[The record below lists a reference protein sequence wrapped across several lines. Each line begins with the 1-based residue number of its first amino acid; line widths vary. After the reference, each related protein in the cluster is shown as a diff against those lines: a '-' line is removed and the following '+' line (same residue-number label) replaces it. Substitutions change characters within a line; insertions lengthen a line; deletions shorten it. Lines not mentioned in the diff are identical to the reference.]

1 MGFANMYFDWLTP
14 ELALRE
20 WQSRIDRVAEQE
32 SAYFAQLPY
41 VKAMAVI
48 GSVGRGQ
55 PWPLSDVDL
64 LVVTDLPGDTDA
76 QEVVRK
82 VEIVRRKR
90 LEDARI
96 PVEVEAYLWAALRLA
111 ELAEACEEDDDSFL
125 HRMKHWYWR
134 GIVIKSQ
141 GARVVKDT
149 AGCLTR
155 FLERSH
161 EVFCSPRFLDLWL
174 GIELEQASHA
184 MESGMGAMGQE
195 DWEQAACELLSAT
208 GSFMSGCYAVW
219 RFVPLSLMR
228 CITMFQKAAEAEASQ
243 PLVGL
248 VALLARLQEVDCW
261 KRFESL
267 PEAGRR
273 EIEVVYEIRKETEP
287 GVTKLSVVRDMLH
300 ASAQIDRKNP
310 ASGTWDGW
318 EHLDHSGLSVEVQND
333 AAQHLVEYL
342 ETAKQ
347 NLLDRKDL
355 WPTEACSRRRGHG
368 RAPT

>member
-1 MGFANMYFDWLTP
+1 MGVANMYFDWLTP
-14 ELALRE
+14 ELALGD
-20 WQSRIDRVAEQE
+20 WQSRIDRVAERE
-32 SAYFAQLPY
+32 SAYFARLPY
-41 VKAMAVI
+41 VKAVAVI

-64 LVVTDLPGDTDA
+64 LIVTDLPGDTDA
-76 QEVVRK
+76 QEVVRE
-82 VEIVRRKR
+82 VEVVRRKR

-125 HRMKHWYWR
+125 DRMKHWYWR

-161 EVFCSPRFLDLWL
+161 EVFRSPRFLDLWL

-184 MESGMGAMGQE
+184 MESGMGAMRQK
-195 DWEQAACELLSAT
+195 DWKQGAYELLSAT
-208 GSFMSGCYAVW
+208 GNLMSGCYAVW
-219 RFVPLSLMR
+219 RFAPLSLMR

-243 PLVGL
+243 PLVGW
-248 VALLARLQEVDCW
+248 VVLLARLQEGDCW
-261 KRFESL
+261 KRFKSL
-267 PEAGRR
+267 PEAARR
-273 EIEVVYEIRKETEP
+273 EIEVVYQIRKETEP

-300 ASAQIDRKNP
+300 ATAQIARKNP

-318 EHLDHSGLSVEVQND
+318 EHLDHSRPSVEVQND
-333 AAQHLVEYL
+333 AAQQFHQYL
-342 ETAKQ
+342 LTAKQ
-347 NLLDRKDL
+347 SLLDRKNL
-355 WPTEACSRRRGHG
+355 RLTKACSRRPKG
-368 RAPT
+368 RR